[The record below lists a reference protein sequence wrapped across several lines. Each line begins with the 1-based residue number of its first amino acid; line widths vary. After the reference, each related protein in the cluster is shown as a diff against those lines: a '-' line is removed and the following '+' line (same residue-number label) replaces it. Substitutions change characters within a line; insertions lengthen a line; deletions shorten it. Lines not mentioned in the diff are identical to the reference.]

1 MLYICFFNNEQK
13 TIQLTNCSFIGIV
26 QLQRYTPTLLIE
38 RMNDMKNTE
47 IYQKLDKILLYMPD
61 YIKDFVQDRED
72 KDQSPRTTLEY
83 LKNYKLFYDWILSES
98 IVSDT
103 SIISIRQLTAYDLN
117 LYKSHLKR
125 RAKENV
131 KKDTTKAKL
140 ENNNNLGL
148 STSTINR
155 NITAL
160 KILFK
165 YLAKSSN
172 NPLGKPYLDNNPME
186 QVSTIADK
194 TTLAARANAIE
205 KKLFLD
211 EDTKNYLDYIAN
223 EYKNTLS
230 KRALIYYQR
239 DVERDLAI
247 NALILGSGLRLSE
260 VVNINLDDL
269 SLDKNNVVVTRKGNK
284 KDAVN
289 IAAFTMEYLAN
300 YLAIRKERYKVTKNE
315 KALFLAI
322 YQGEA
327 KRISGIAIERMVA
340 KYSKGFRVQVS
351 PHKLRHTLATRLYQ
365 QTNSLVL
372 TAQQLGHS
380 STNTTTLYT
389 HIDNAATI
397 DALNSL

>member
-1 MLYICFFNNEQK
+1 MTK
-13 TIQLTNCSFIGIV
+13 PSVIGIV
-26 QLQRYTPTLLIE
+26 QLQRHSSPLLIE
-38 RMNDMKNTE
+38 RMNRMKNTE
-47 IYQKLDKILLYMPD
+47 IYQKIDTIILHMPN
-61 YIKDFVQDRED
+61 YIKDFVQDRDD

-83 LKNYKLFYDWILSES
+83 LKNYKLFYEWLLSES
-98 IVSDT
+98 IVPDT
-103 SIISIRQLTAYDLN
+103 SIASIRQLTAYDLN

-131 KKDTTKAKL
+131 KKNTTKNKL
-140 ENNNNLGL
+140 KDNNNLGL
-148 STSTINR
+148 STATINR

-160 KILFK
+160 KVLFK
-165 YLAKSSN
+165 YLSKSSN
-172 NPLGKPYLDNNPME
+172 NPLGKPYLNNNPMD
-186 QVSTIADK
+186 QVATITDK

-205 KKLFLD
+205 KKLFLN
-211 EDTKNYLDYIAN
+211 EDTQNYLEYITN
-223 EYKNTLS
+223 EYKSTLS
-230 KRALIYYQR
+230 KRALVYYQR

-284 KDAVN
+284 RDAVN
-289 IAAFTMEYLAN
+289 IAAFAMEYLAN
-300 YLAIRKERYKVTKNE
+300 YLTIRKERYKVTENE

-340 KYSKGFRVQVS
+340 KYSKGFRIQVS

-389 HIDNAATI
+389 HINNAATI
-397 DALNSL
+397 DALNAL

>member
-1 MLYICFFNNEQK
+1 M
-13 TIQLTNCSFIGIV
+13 
-26 QLQRYTPTLLIE
+26 
-38 RMNDMKNTE
+38 
-47 IYQKLDKILLYMPD
+47 
-61 YIKDFVQDRED
+61 
-72 KDQSPRTTLEY
+72 
-83 LKNYKLFYDWILSES
+83 
-98 IVSDT
+98 
-103 SIISIRQLTAYDLN
+103 
-117 LYKSHLKR
+117 KR
-125 RAKENV
+125 RTKENV
-131 KKDTTKAKL
+131 KKETTKTKL
-140 ENNNNLGL
+140 KDNNNLGL

-160 KILFK
+160 KVLFK
-165 YLAKSSN
+165 YLSKSSN
-172 NPLGKPYLDNNPME
+172 NPLGKPYLDNNPMD
-186 QVSTIADK
+186 QVATITDK
-194 TTLAARANAIE
+194 TTLAARANAID
-205 KKLFLD
+205 K
-211 EDTKNYLDYIAN
+211 DTQNYLDYIAN

-260 VVNINLDDL
+260 VININLDDL

-284 KDAVN
+284 RDAVN
-289 IAAFTMEYLAN
+289 IAAFAMEYLAN
-300 YLAIRKERYKVTKNE
+300 YLAIRKERYKVTENE

-340 KYSKGFRVQVS
+340 KYSKGFRIQVS

-397 DALNSL
+397 DALNAL

>member
-1 MLYICFFNNEQK
+1 MTKHSI
-13 TIQLTNCSFIGIV
+13 IGIV
-26 QLQRYTPTLLIE
+26 QLQGYSSPLLIE
-38 RMNDMKNTE
+38 RMNSMKNTE
-47 IYQKLDKILLYMPD
+47 IYQKIDTIILHMPD

-83 LKNYKLFYDWILSES
+83 LKNYKLFYEWLLSES
-98 IVSDT
+98 IIPDT
-103 SIISIRQLTAYDLN
+103 SITSIRQLTAYDLN

-140 ENNNNLGL
+140 EDNNNLGL

-160 KILFK
+160 KVLFK
-165 YLAKSSN
+165 YLSKSSN
-172 NPLGKPYLDNNPME
+172 NPLGKPYLDDNPMD
-186 QVSTIADK
+186 QVATITDK

-211 EDTKNYLDYIAN
+211 EDTQNYLDYIAN
-223 EYKNTLS
+223 EYKKTLS

-284 KDAVN
+284 RDAVN
-289 IAAFTMEYLAN
+289 IAAFAMEYLAN
-300 YLAIRKERYKVTKNE
+300 YLVIRKERYKVTENE
-315 KALFLAI
+315 KALFLSI

>member
-1 MLYICFFNNEQK
+1 
-13 TIQLTNCSFIGIV
+13 
-26 QLQRYTPTLLIE
+26 
-38 RMNDMKNTE
+38 
-47 IYQKLDKILLYMPD
+47 
-61 YIKDFVQDRED
+61 
-72 KDQSPRTTLEY
+72 
-83 LKNYKLFYDWILSES
+83 
-98 IVSDT
+98 
-103 SIISIRQLTAYDLN
+103 
-117 LYKSHLKR
+117 
-125 RAKENV
+125 
-131 KKDTTKAKL
+131 
-140 ENNNNLGL
+140 
-148 STSTINR
+148 
-155 NITAL
+155 
-160 KILFK
+160 
-165 YLAKSSN
+165 
-172 NPLGKPYLDNNPME
+172 
-186 QVSTIADK
+186 
-194 TTLAARANAIE
+194 
-205 KKLFLD
+205 
-211 EDTKNYLDYIAN
+211 IAN

-260 VVNINLDDL
+260 VININLDDL

-284 KDAVN
+284 RDAVN
-289 IAAFTMEYLAN
+289 IAAFAMEYLAN
-300 YLAIRKERYKVTKNE
+300 YLAIRKERYKVTENE

-340 KYSKGFRVQVS
+340 KYSKGFRIQVS

-397 DALNSL
+397 DALNAL

>member
-1 MLYICFFNNEQK
+1 
-13 TIQLTNCSFIGIV
+13 
-26 QLQRYTPTLLIE
+26 
-38 RMNDMKNTE
+38 
-47 IYQKLDKILLYMPD
+47 
-61 YIKDFVQDRED
+61 
-72 KDQSPRTTLEY
+72 
-83 LKNYKLFYDWILSES
+83 
-98 IVSDT
+98 
-103 SIISIRQLTAYDLN
+103 
-117 LYKSHLKR
+117 
-125 RAKENV
+125 
-131 KKDTTKAKL
+131 
-140 ENNNNLGL
+140 
-148 STSTINR
+148 

-160 KILFK
+160 KVLFK
-165 YLAKSSN
+165 YLSKSSN
-172 NPLGKPYLDNNPME
+172 NPLGKPYLENNPMD
-186 QVSTIADK
+186 QVATITDK

-211 EDTKNYLDYIAN
+211 EDTQNYLDYIAN
-223 EYKNTLS
+223 EYKKTLS

-260 VVNINLDDL
+260 VVNINLEDL
-269 SLDKNNVVVTRKGNK
+269 SLEKNNVVVTRKGNK
-284 KDAVN
+284 RDAVN
-289 IAAFTMEYLAN
+289 IAAFAMEYLAN
-300 YLAIRKERYKVTKNE
+300 YLAIRKERYKVTENE

-372 TAQQLGHS
+372 TAQQLGHT

-397 DALNSL
+397 DALNAL